1 MRLSLRAKLILIGA
15 LPLVFSIV
23 SIMYLLNQQQTMFK
37 SLLKELSDISRE
49 VDSNILNGDRDMY
62 QAYTAYLT
70 LASGELDEAGRTA
83 AKEDFVLNSDQASQ
97 RIGQA
102 KQIMQ
107 NENLLQIAG
116 GESGRMPEEI
126 FRDFE
131 IRFKEWREQALQV
144 IDKGSAIVI
153 NDEVDGKFLD
163 SRNGIDEIDNIMD
176 EYAER
181 RVNEIQAD
189 MEQSRLTVIIAF
201 GVISLLLALAITI
214 TIRRISVIISAV
226 VRKTSLISSGD
237 LTAPAETTYSGDE
250 IGQISR
256 SVDHMLESMNT
267 LIAGIVKGTREVS
280 QSSSMLLSAASESS
294 TAAQHVA
301 ANVQEVASGS
311 ETQARGADEASR
323 AMEEMAV
330 GISRIATNTSV
341 LADHSVTT
349 SIQSQEGQ
357 QALERLVEQMNG
369 ISVTIGT
376 LSGIIGS
383 LENRSRQIGEIVENI
398 TAFASQTNI
407 LSLNASIEA
416 ARAGEQGRGFAV
428 VAGEI
433 RKLAANS
440 MESAEGINE
449 LIGLTRDEIGKAS
462 RYMGESQREVA
473 IGGERVRDVVRN
485 LDVIAS
491 AIAGMA
497 EQLQENSAIAQQMS
511 ASSEQVSASMDQTA
525 HTASQNLQKAETVA
539 AATEEQLALMD
550 NINAAALRLDEIV
563 TELNGSTAKFK
574 VKV

>member
-1 MRLSLRAKLILIGA
+1 
-15 LPLVFSIV
+15 
-23 SIMYLLNQQQTMFK
+23 
-37 SLLKELSDISRE
+37 
-49 VDSNILNGDRDMY
+49 
-62 QAYTAYLT
+62 
-70 LASGELDEAGRTA
+70 
-83 AKEDFVLNSDQASQ
+83 
-97 RIGQA
+97 
-102 KQIMQ
+102 
-107 NENLLQIAG
+107 
-116 GESGRMPEEI
+116 
-126 FRDFE
+126 
-131 IRFKEWREQALQV
+131 
-144 IDKGSAIVI
+144 
-153 NDEVDGKFLD
+153 
-163 SRNGIDEIDNIMD
+163 
-176 EYAER
+176 
-181 RVNEIQAD
+181 
-189 MEQSRLTVIIAF
+189 
-201 GVISLLLALAITI
+201 
-214 TIRRISVIISAV
+214 
-226 VRKTSLISSGD
+226 
-237 LTAPAETTYSGDE
+237 
-250 IGQISR
+250 
-256 SVDHMLESMNT
+256 
-267 LIAGIVKGTREVS
+267 
-280 QSSSMLLSAASESS
+280 
-294 TAAQHVA
+294 
-301 ANVQEVASGS
+301 
-311 ETQARGADEASR
+311 
-323 AMEEMAV
+323 
-330 GISRIATNTSV
+330 
-341 LADHSVTT
+341 
-349 SIQSQEGQ
+349 
-357 QALERLVEQMNG
+357 MNG
-369 ISVTIGT
+369 ISATIGT

>member
-1 MRLSLRAKLILIGA
+1 MKLILIGA
-15 LPLVFSIV
+15 IPIFCYAVSSIV
-23 SIMYLLNQQQTMFK
+23 LLGQQRDMYNTMAR
-37 SLLKELSDISRE
+37 DIY
-49 VDSNILNGDRDMY
+49 NIATQVNSFVLNGDRDMY
-62 QAYTAYLT
+62 QSYSAYLE
-70 LASGELDEAGRTA
+70 LASGQLEQADRERAKNDLVLNRDQAIDNIEKAKLVMEDANLLDLTYPGSGKTAGSIFEQFHVHFPRWSERAVQAVEAGG
-83 AKEDFVLNSDQASQ
+83 KLDVSDSFQQDFLTG
-97 RIGQA
+97 R
-102 KQIMQ
+102 
-107 NENLLQIAG
+107 
-116 GESGRMPEEI
+116 SG
-126 FRDFE
+126 
-131 IRFKEWREQALQV
+131 V
-144 IDKGSAIVI
+144 
-153 NDEVDGKFLD
+153 
-163 SRNGIDEIDNIMD
+163 DEIDGIIDAYMEQRMD
-176 EYAER
+176 EIKES
-181 RVNEIQAD
+181 
-189 MEQSRLTVIIAF
+189 MESSQLLLYTAIALVTLTLSAIIA
-201 GVISLLLALAITI
+201 VIVRQIAR
-214 TIRRISVIISAV
+214 TIRSV
-226 VRKTSLISSGD
+226 VRKTAQVGAGD
-237 LTAPAETTYSGDE
+237 LTASAELKYGTDE

-256 SVDHMLESMNT
+256 SVDQMIQSMNA
-267 LIAGIVKGTREVS
+267 LIAGIVSGTREVS

-369 ISVTIGT
+369 ISATIGT

-449 LIGLTRDEIGKAS
+449 LIGLTRDEIGQAS

-473 IGGERVRDVVRN
+473 IGGERVRDVVHN

>member
-153 NDEVDGKFLD
+153 NDEVDGKFHD

-369 ISVTIGT
+369 ISATIGT